1 MTDYITLESMTIST
15 LFYLVAL
22 LWFMILRLHREFN
35 AAMISARSHERI
47 IYREL
52 RSLHNRLNVLEIVDP
67 SSPGLRR
74 DDHASSF
81 APATEDASTARH
93 EPR

>member
-22 LWFMILRLHREFN
+22 LWLMILRLRREFN
-35 AAMISARSHERI
+35 AAMISARSHERV

-52 RSLHNRLNVLEIVDP
+52 RSLHNRLNVLEIVD
-67 SSPGLRR
+67 
-74 DDHASSF
+74 HASSI
-81 APATEDASTARH
+81 ASASASAESYEELLNELR
-93 EPR
+93 